1 VSAELL
7 REVPESAACGST
19 AEVYRDIRRVLE
31 VPFVNLVY
39 RHLATFPG
47 LLEEAWWRDLRLNLK
62 SAVVTGLTLEPDA
75 TAGSVGVIPVPTAAL
90 SAIGVDE
97 NEHRR
102 ACATFDVY
110 NRTNTRNLV
119 AVLALLDGAA
129 GTGHDPGESRRLCP
143 VDSIMP
149 LPMVDLSRLDAS
161 VLDLLSEMG
170 TAIAGTGAGVF
181 VPSLLR
187 HFGHRPALLA
197 LFWTILRPVV
207 ERGSV
212 EEAGRRIASQVR
224 DVVDELPFPVSAIR
238 HAEGRAG
245 LERFTAAIPRMIV
258 VATLLR
264 RSLTQEADQVR

>member
-1 VSAELL
+1 VSAEYL
-7 REVPESAACGST
+7 REVPESAASGST
-19 AEVYRDIRRVLE
+19 AEVYRDIRRVLD

-62 SAVVTGLTLEPDA
+62 STAVTGLTLEPDP
-75 TAGSVGVIPVPTAAL
+75 TAGAVGVIPVPRTAL
-90 SAIGVDE
+90 SAIGVDDD
-97 NEHRR
+97 EHRR
-102 ACATFDVY
+102 VCATFDAY

-119 AVLALLDGAA
+119 AVLALLDGAT
-129 GTGHDPGESRRLCP
+129 GTGHDAGESRRLRAA
-143 VDSIMP
+143 DEIMP
-149 LPMVDLSRLDAS
+149 LPMVDLSRLDGP

-207 ERGSV
+207 ERDDA
-212 EEAGRRIASQVR
+212 EDARRRIAARVR
-224 DVVDELPFPVSAIR
+224 GVVGELPFPVTPIG
-238 HAEGRAG
+238 HAEARVA
-245 LERFTAAIPRMIV
+245 LERFAVAIPRMIV
-258 VATLLR
+258 VGTVLR